1 MIGIYGA
8 NGFIG
13 RHMVERL
20 AGQGRP
26 VRAVSRKFDPEFR
39 ANWETR
45 ADLVEADF
53 NHSLSMLST
62 LENVDT
68 VVQLI
73 SSSSPGMG
81 NRLLVEDIQENV
93 IPHVSFIQSAIAKGV
108 KKYIF
113 VSSGGTIYGPDAPV
127 PTPETAHT
135 NPINSHGMTKLTIE
149 KYLQMFGRVDGLNY
163 VILRVSNPYGPGQLF
178 RKGQGLIPAVVQR
191 HRDGKPI
198 QIIGDGSAERDYLY
212 IADLVDA
219 VQAVIDA
226 DGIENE
232 IFNIG
237 SGRGASVLDVIDGL
251 EKVMGEPFEREFL
264 PARATDV
271 PKSILDISKA
281 RTALNW
287 SPDTA
292 LADGLKAFWTSL
304 AP

>member
-113 VSSGGTIYGPDAPV
+113 VSSGGST
-127 PTPETAHT
+127 
-135 NPINSHGMTKLTIE
+135 
-149 KYLQMFGRVDGLNY
+149 
-163 VILRVSNPYGPGQLF
+163 
-178 RKGQGLIPAVVQR
+178 
-191 HRDGKPI
+191 
-198 QIIGDGSAERDYLY
+198 
-212 IADLVDA
+212 
-219 VQAVIDA
+219 
-226 DGIENE
+226 
-232 IFNIG
+232 
-237 SGRGASVLDVIDGL
+237 
-251 EKVMGEPFEREFL
+251 
-264 PARATDV
+264 PARSNGV
-271 PKSILDISKA
+271 GRPC
-281 RTALNW
+281 
-287 SPDTA
+287 
-292 LADGLKAFWTSL
+292 
-304 AP
+304 